1 LKVVE
6 LKVKG
11 LNEELNVEGDAKSVA
26 NTSLSFDNEASS
38 NLLTYNPQPNVQRVA
53 LVIQYLGTNFYGWQ
67 RQPHHRSVQEEIE
80 KVLSSIEQ
88 RPVTLYGAGRTD
100 TGVHAAAQIAH
111 FNATSPI
118 PAQRWAAVLNSR
130 LPEDIIIRAS
140 ALVAPDWH
148 ARFSASW
155 RRYRYTIYTDARPNL
170 FVRPFSW
177 HYYHAP
183 LDESLIQTALNPLI
197 GKHHLAAFHRANS
210 GRSHSWV
217 DVQAAECYRNE
228 SFIHIEIQANG
239 FLYGMVRLLVG
250 MLVKVGRGELDPKHF
265 TELWV
270 NQRREEVKYAAPAK
284 GLCLLRIGYPDSP
297 FPPEV
302 WFDTQPKFFLPQ
314 LTG

>member
-1 LKVVE
+1 

-228 SFIHIEIQANG
+228 PFIHVEIQANG

-250 MLVKVGRGELDPKHF
+250 MLVKVGRGELDPKDF